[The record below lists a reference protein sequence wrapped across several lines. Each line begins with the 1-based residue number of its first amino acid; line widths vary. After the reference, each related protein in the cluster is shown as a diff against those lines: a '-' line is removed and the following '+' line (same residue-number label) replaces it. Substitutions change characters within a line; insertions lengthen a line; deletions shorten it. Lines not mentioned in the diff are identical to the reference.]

1 MRPHHS
7 PFNPPFLFIAC
18 KHIKPMRKLIFDSL
32 NFDASSFLE
41 VQVKIHKSCLTRE
54 KKNVNYQ
61 SASIFL
67 RFQSRNRSAM
77 QYMRNSIY
85 KIFSPIQQQTDTWIC
100 YGITT
105 ILIFCSQ
112 VKMSLFYPNSY
123 NFFLFHFTILATVS
137 FHSCHLHIHLQS
149 NIQVN
154 VYAACKLKS
163 CTLTIELF
171 NVFLM
176 LCI

>member
-7 PFNPPFLFIAC
+7 LFNPPFLFIAC

-61 SASIFL
+61 SSSIFYDFKVGTGL
-67 RFQSRNRSAM
+67 
-77 QYMRNSIY
+77 QYSTWEIVCTNF
-85 KIFSPIQQQTDTWIC
+85 FSPIQQQTYTWIC
-100 YGITT
+100 YGNITT

-112 VKMSLFYPNSY
+112 RNVSLFYPNSY
-123 NFFLFHFTILATVS
+123 NVFFISFHYTCHRIVS
-137 FHSCHLHIHLQS
+137 FLP
-149 NIQVN
+149 
-154 VYAACKLKS
+154 
-163 CTLTIELF
+163 LTYPFIVQYLG
-171 NVFLM
+171 
-176 LCI
+176 